1 MGVLLELTDIL
12 VLLMEQ
18 LQKFSDNENVVT
30 AASGLIEVLTAAG
43 IYLFKL
49 LFLSRCLEICLH
61 YSGISNR
68 QLTQF
73 KMII

>member
-43 IYLFKL
+43 IYLLKL
-49 LFLSRCLEICLH
+49 LFLSRCLESCLH
-61 YSGISNR
+61 YGKFVFITGNSHTS
-68 QLTQF
+68 
-73 KMII
+73 K